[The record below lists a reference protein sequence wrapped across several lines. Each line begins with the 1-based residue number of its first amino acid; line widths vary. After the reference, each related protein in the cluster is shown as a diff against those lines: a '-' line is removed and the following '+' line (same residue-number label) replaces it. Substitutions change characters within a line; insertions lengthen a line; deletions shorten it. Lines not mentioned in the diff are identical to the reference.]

1 MRNSL
6 IIFVLLVLTACVQ
19 VRTGNDVI
27 DATSAVATGV
37 YLQTQADKQKEKS
50 GKTDPFK
57 KKDPKVTAI
66 DDAINKARAKQQGE
80 IQTEQKL

>member
-1 MRNSL
+1 MRNVL
-6 IIFVLLVLTACVQ
+6 IFVVLLVLAGCVQ

-27 DATSAVATGV
+27 DATSAVASGV

-57 KKDPKVTAI
+57 KKDPKVAAI
-66 DDAINKARAKQQGE
+66 DEAINKARAKQRGE
-80 IQTEQKL
+80 QQPE